1 MDPNQKNAMTILKAM
16 VEGSRRR
23 GNGDVIKR
31 LTNLEFDEI
40 NEAVP
45 CLEEMGLVKTLPG
58 RKKLRYEFFNV
69 TLIPDAFDYYNAN
82 FGKIKSIE

>member
-31 LTNLEFDEI
+31 LTGLEFDEI
-40 NEAVP
+40 NGAVL

-69 TLIPDAFDYYNAN
+69 TLSSASYQYYNDH
-82 FGKIKSIE
+82 FGKIESIE